1 MFSYHL
7 LLALRSLKRNV
18 VLTVLMIAAIGVGI
32 GASMTTLTIFRA
44 MSGDPIPRKSHQL
57 YVPQIDNW
65 GPDNVFKQSTDLL
78 PIQVSYLDA
87 MAWMKAGVAKRQTAL
102 YAAALPLRPSDPQL
116 KPFKVIARAV
126 YTDFFP
132 MFEVPFEYGGPW
144 AASDDENRAAV
155 VVITREMND
164 RLFGGRN
171 SVGKYVVLDN
181 ASYRVVGVLD
191 AWRPIPR
198 FYDLSLTRFGASD
211 DVFLPF
217 TRAIDK
223 QMRWSGVFS
232 CAGESP
238 LGWEA
243 SLQSEC
249 IWVGFWA
256 ELPTAADAAKF
267 RQFLHNY
274 AAEQRRIGRFHW
286 APRTQL
292 RDATEWLAYRQVVPG
307 EVRILVL
314 VSFGF
319 LFVCLMN
326 AMGLMLAKIAG
337 RAGDISVRRAL
348 GASRRAIF
356 MQCLTETGV
365 IGLAGAAMGLVL
377 TLLGLSATRSLLS
390 KSMAGLTYLDWTD
403 TGVAV
408 LLAVAAT
415 VMAGLY
421 PTWRAAQIQPAWQLK
436 EQ

>member
-1 MFSYHL
+1 MFSYYL
-7 LLALRSLKRNV
+7 GLALRSLRRNT

-44 MSGDPIPRKSHQL
+44 MSGNPIPRKSDQL
-57 YVPQIDNW
+57 YVPQIDNF
-65 GPDNVFKQSTDLL
+65 GPDNAFKQSSDLL
-78 PIQVSYLDA
+78 PIQISYLDA
-87 MAWMKAGVAKRQTAL
+87 MAWMKARAAKRQTAL
-102 YAAALPLRPSDPQL
+102 YAAPLHLRPSNPQL
-116 KPFKVIARAV
+116 KPFKVAARAV
-126 YTDFFP
+126 YADFFP

-144 AASDDENRAAV
+144 AASEDENRAAV
-155 VVITREMND
+155 AVITRELND
-164 RLFGGRN
+164 RLFGGGN

-181 ASYRVVGVLD
+181 DSYRVVGVLD

-198 FYDLSLTRFGASD
+198 YYDLSLTRFGASD

-223 QMRWSGVFS
+223 QMQWSGIFS
-232 CAGESP
+232 CPRDSP
-238 LGWEA
+238 LGWEEI
-243 SLQSEC
+243 LRSEC

-292 RDATEWLAYRQVVPG
+292 RDAIEWLAYRQVVPG

-356 MQCLTETGV
+356 MQCLIETGV
-365 IGLAGAAMGLVL
+365 IGLAGAAIGLVL
-377 TLLGLSATRSLLS
+377 TLLGLGATRSLLS
-390 KSMAGLTYLDWTD
+390 ESMAGLTYLDWTD

-408 LLAVAAT
+408 LLALAAT

-421 PTWRAAQIQPAWQLK
+421 PTWRAAHIQPAWQLK

>member
-1 MFSYHL
+1 MFSYYL
-7 LLALRSLKRNV
+7 GLALRSLRRNT

-44 MSGDPIPRKSHQL
+44 MSGNPIPRKSDQL
-57 YVPQIDNW
+57 YVPQIDNF
-65 GPDNVFKQSTDLL
+65 GPDNAFKQSSDLV
-78 PIQVSYLDA
+78 PIQISYLDA
-87 MAWMKAGVAKRQTAL
+87 MAWMKARAAKRQTAL
-102 YAAALPLRPSDPQL
+102 YAAPLHLRPSNPQL
-116 KPFKVIARAV
+116 KPFKVTARAV
-126 YTDFFP
+126 YADFFP

-144 AASDDENRAAV
+144 AGSEDENRAAV
-155 VVITREMND
+155 AVITREMND
-164 RLFGGRN
+164 RLFGGVN
-171 SVGKYVVLDN
+171 SVGKFVVLDN
-181 ASYRVVGVLD
+181 DSYRVVGVLD

-198 FYDLSLTRFGASD
+198 YYDLSLTRFGASD

-223 QMRWSGVFS
+223 QMQWSGIFS
-232 CAGESP
+232 CPSDSP
-238 LGWEA
+238 LGWEEI
-243 SLQSEC
+243 LRSEC

-267 RQFLHNY
+267 RQFLHDY

-286 APRTQL
+286 EPRTQL
-292 RDATEWLAYRQVVPG
+292 RDAIEWLAYRQVVPG

-356 MQCLTETGV
+356 TQCLIETGV

-377 TLLGLSATRSLLS
+377 TLLGLGAARSLLS

-421 PTWRAAQIQPAWQLK
+421 PTWRAAHIQPAWQLK